1 MFSTLLTIFPVFLI
15 IIAGY
20 SAGRFGVVPTDSAQ
34 AISKMVIW
42 VMVPALMFR
51 IVATADWHAIWD
63 GSFAISSL
71 LGSCIL
77 FAAGLA
83 IGRLRGLNTVDMAID
98 GLNASY
104 SNAAFLG
111 LPILAIAIGP
121 QTSPYVLFAATA
133 TLAGLFCIAV
143 ILAEMA
149 SGREDGHGFYRAV
162 LKALSSVARNPLL
175 VSPALGLLWWTTG
188 WKLPQAAD
196 RFLEMAGNAASPT
209 ALIGIGLLLAQRSL
223 WQAMAN
229 RFVLALSF
237 LKLVVHPL
245 VTAVIAVPILHMPR
259 TLALTAIL
267 IAAMPIG
274 TGPFMMT
281 GMYARDGSVT
291 SGTILV
297 STMMSVFTITLILT
311 FFPL

>member
-1 MFSTLLTIFPVFLI
+1 MFGTLLTIFPVFLI

-20 SAGRFGVVPTDSAQ
+20 SAGRLGLVPTESAQ

-42 VMVPALMFR
+42 VPLPALMFR
-51 IVATADWHAIWD
+51 IVATTDWHAIWD
-63 GSFAISSL
+63 GDFAISSL

-83 IGRLRGLNTVDMAID
+83 IGRWRGLNTVDMAVD

-104 SNAAFLG
+104 SNAAYLG
-111 LPILAIAIGP
+111 LPMLAMAVGP

-133 TLAGLFCIAV
+133 TLASLFCIAV
-143 ILAEMA
+143 VLAEMA
-149 SGREDGHGFYRAV
+149 SGHGDGHGPRHAV
-162 LKALSSVARNPLL
+162 LQALSSIIRNPLL
-175 VSPALGLLWWTTG
+175 VSPMLGLLWWATG
-188 WKLPQAAD
+188 WKLPQVAD
-196 RFLEMAGNAASPT
+196 RFLEMVGNAASPT

-237 LKLVVHPL
+237 LKLVIHPL
-245 VTAVIAVPILHMPR
+245 VTAVIALPILHMPR
-259 TLALTAIL
+259 ALALTAIL
-267 IAAMPIG
+267 IAAMPVG

-281 GMYARDGSVT
+281 GLYARDGAVT

-297 STMMSVFTITLILT
+297 STVMSVFTITAILT